1 MKSMNYKFVFF
12 CIFVILITLFG
23 NSLADPTDQQDSIKI
38 EKAKTKWVD
47 KWWGKDKAKHF
58 LLSAFLAGASYKIY
72 HDQLNNKKENSLY
85 FSTGFSLSPGLGKE
99 IYDETR
105 PQKKFSY
112 KDLIYDILGIGVGL
126 LIVTR

>member
-1 MKSMNYKFVFF
+1 MNYKVLLF
-12 CIFVILITLFG
+12 CILIILITLFS
-23 NSLADPTDQQDSIKI
+23 NSLADTTNQQDSIKI

-58 LLSAFLAGASYKIY
+58 LVSAFLAGASYKIY
-72 HDQLNNKKENSLY
+72 HDQLHNKKEQSLY
-85 FSTGFSLSPGLGKE
+85 FSTGFTLSLGLGKE

-112 KDLIYDILGIGVGL
+112 KDLIYDFLGIGVGL
-126 LIVTR
+126 LIITR